1 MSKMYLHL
9 GKQTEVKISDIIGI
23 FDLDRTS
30 MQKETRE
37 FLYEKEKE
45 GKVVNVSDEL
55 PKSFT
60 LAQNEEGEQVYIGPL
75 MASTLVSR
83 LNLPNQ
89 ITLGEME
96 Q

>member
-9 GKQTEVKISDIIGI
+9 GKKTEVKISDIIGI